1 MGRFV
6 VQRLALAVVLVFLV
20 ATVVFALIHLMP
32 GDPVLVIL
40 GSERTPDPAVVEA
53 VRAKLGLDQPLPA
66 QYTRWLGNMARLDFG
81 NSLVDD
87 RPVWTTL
94 AERLPRTLEL
104 VLLAITLATL
114 IGIPMGVVAALRRNQ
129 AQDTLL
135 SMLAAVGISAPV
147 YVIGSLLVLLF
158 GVTLR
163 WLPVA
168 GYVAF
173 GVSPVQHIQRLIL
186 PVIALSLGP
195 TAIITRLTRSSLLDV
210 LGQDYIRTARA
221 KGLRHQIVIYRH
233 AVRAALIPVVT
244 AIGLQMGTLIGG
256 SVLVEYIFNWP
267 GLSTLLVTAIGRRDY
282 PTVQGVILV
291 SSTLF
296 ILINMLV
303 ELMYGYL
310 DPRIRYS

>member
-1 MGRFV
+1 MGRFL
-6 VQRLALAVVLVFLV
+6 VQRLAIAVVLVLLV

-53 VRAKLGLDQPLPA
+53 VRAKLGLDQPLA
-66 QYTRWLGNMARLDFG
+66 VQYARWLGNLLRLDFG
-81 NSLVDD
+81 SSLVDN
-87 RPVWTTL
+87 RPVWDTL

-104 VLLAITLATL
+104 VLLAVVLSCL
-114 IGIPMGVVAALRRNQ
+114 VGIPMGVLAALRRNQ
-129 AQDTLL
+129 APDTVL
-135 SMLAAVGISAPV
+135 SLLAAAGISTPV
-147 YVIGSLLVLLF
+147 YVVGTLLVLLF

-173 GVSPVQHIQRLIL
+173 AESPAQHIQRLIL

-195 TAIITRLTRSSLLDV
+195 TAIIMRLTRSSLLDV
-210 LGQDYIRTARA
+210 LGQDYVRTARA
-221 KGLRHQIVIYRH
+221 KGLHNQVVIYHH

-244 AIGLQMGTLIGG
+244 AIGLQMGILIGG

-282 PTVQGVILV
+282 PIVQGVILV
-291 SSTLF
+291 SSSLF
-296 ILINMLV
+296 ILINLVV